1 MSAGLA
7 TGAAQAHARGWS
19 VFPVGLNRETGEY
32 KQPLVDSWDDW
43 TLPPERADELFALW
57 ESSGRVKGYGIDCRR
72 SRLVVLDE
80 DAAAALAALCEAHGE
95 TLPTTFTVS
104 TGKGLHLYYR
114 APTDGRVIRNGSH
127 KTTGVEVDIRGVGGF
142 VVGPGSL
149 HANGA
154 VYTVVDDREPV
165 PLPDWF
171 VDEFGDSE
179 PVLGLAPA
187 PAQPPTYADETSAW
201 GCAYLDAAVA
211 TISATDQGERNETL
225 YDEARHVF
233 SMVKGGH
240 IEYQEAI
247 DSLRDAGDACGL
259 PHKEVELTL
268 TSAAGVAE
276 PRPTLEVMFPAL
288 PADAYADDSNASEK
302 EALNE
307 AERFASDVAVEARK
321 IAVREAAAEQVRQQ
335 RYAANAAPMPP
346 LATLDKV
353 LVQPRTA
360 PKFLIEGLWPF
371 GGTTA
376 HIAQRKT
383 GKTALTMNLT
393 RPLVDGDPFLGMF
406 DCAGGERVALV
417 NLEDPENALA
427 DLLERQGIA
436 NPNAV
441 LPVSLNGNAR
451 AFDVMT
457 DKGRAR
463 WAAALADAGI
473 TVLIVDPLKPLVD
486 AFGLDEWKQ
495 TGELLN
501 AIKAC
506 AHEAGI
512 HHVHVSQHAGHT
524 LEGGRVRARGDSSLE
539 GTADALWFSA
549 MDDPTDAR
557 SVRQFSALGRGV
569 GVDKGALLLDAAT
582 GRMTYTTK
590 AAGLVILKRD
600 AVVDYLTS
608 HGPTSR
614 AGLIANVTG
623 IDKNNFAATLGA
635 LVASGEVVET
645 VMGSA
650 HAKHYTIPAGADEL
664 FSGAGNDAD
673 LEAEGPVIPA
683 CST

>member
-1 MSAGLA
+1 
-7 TGAAQAHARGWS
+7 
-19 VFPVGLNRETGEY
+19 
-32 KQPLVDSWDDW
+32 
-43 TLPPERADELFALW
+43 
-57 ESSGRVKGYGIDCRR
+57 
-72 SRLVVLDE
+72 
-80 DAAAALAALCEAHGE
+80 
-95 TLPTTFTVS
+95 
-104 TGKGLHLYYR
+104 
-114 APTDGRVIRNGSH
+114 
-127 KTTGVEVDIRGVGGF
+127 
-142 VVGPGSL
+142 
-149 HANGA
+149 
-154 VYTVVDDREPV
+154 
-165 PLPDWF
+165 
-171 VDEFGDSE
+171 
-179 PVLGLAPA
+179 
-187 PAQPPTYADETSAW
+187 
-201 GCAYLDAAVA
+201 
-211 TISATDQGERNETL
+211 
-225 YDEARHVF
+225 
-233 SMVKGGH
+233 
-240 IEYQEAI
+240 
-247 DSLRDAGDACGL
+247 
-259 PHKEVELTL
+259 
-268 TSAAGVAE
+268 
-276 PRPTLEVMFPAL
+276 
-288 PADAYADDSNASEK
+288 
-302 EALNE
+302 
-307 AERFASDVAVEARK
+307 
-321 IAVREAAAEQVRQQ
+321 
-335 RYAANAAPMPP
+335 
-346 LATLDKV
+346 
-353 LVQPRTA
+353 
-360 PKFLIEGLWPF
+360 
-371 GGTTA
+371 
-376 HIAQRKT
+376 
-383 GKTALTMNLT
+383 
-393 RPLVDGDPFLGMF
+393 
-406 DCAGGERVALV
+406 
-417 NLEDPENALA
+417 
-427 DLLERQGIA
+427 
-436 NPNAV
+436 
-441 LPVSLNGNAR
+441 
-451 AFDVMT
+451 
-457 DKGRAR
+457 
-463 WAAALADAGI
+463 
-473 TVLIVDPLKPLVD
+473 VDPLKPLVD